1 MAGSVGLT
9 LQPAPR
15 RRSRC
20 AARASR
26 HRCGSYAVVADGE
39 WPERSSL
46 CVASDPGMLIHASSS
61 GTTGA
66 AATALESFSAVA
78 TFTGSPRAAA
88 LAVAKAM
95 PAPRATAVN
104 VRPRIC
110 TARVNSG
117 PNRKR
122 VLTETRA
129 PVAEVHDGW
138 TPFRRSSGA
147 LSRATRPMAASAA
160 SLSPSH
166 E

>member
-1 MAGSVGLT
+1 VLV
-9 LQPAPR
+9 AP
-15 RRSRC
+15 
-20 AARASR
+20 
-26 HRCGSYAVVADGE
+26 
-39 WPERSSL
+39 
-46 CVASDPGMLIHASSS
+46 DPGMLIHASSS

-66 AATALESFSAVA
+66 AATALDSFSAVA

-122 VLTETRA
+122 VLTGTREPA
-129 PVAEVHDGW
+129 AEERDGW
-138 TPFRRSSGA
+138 TLLLRSSGMQSPA
-147 LSRATRPMAASAA
+147 IRPMAESVT
-160 SLSPSH
+160 SLCPSP

>member
-1 MAGSVGLT
+1 MAGSVGLA
-9 LQPAPR
+9 LQPASR
-15 RRSRC
+15 WCSRC
-20 AARASR
+20 AARSSR
-26 HRCGSYAVVADGE
+26 HGGAGYAVVADGE
-39 WPERSSL
+39 LPEPSCL
-46 CVASDPGMLIHASSS
+46 LVASDPGLLIQASSS

-66 AATALESFSAVA
+66 AATALDSFSAVA

-117 PNRKR
+117 PNRNR
-122 VLTETRA
+122 LLTGTR
-129 PVAEVHDGW
+129 PPLAEVHDGW
-138 TPFRRSSGA
+138 TQRRRSSGT
-147 LSRATRPMAASAA
+147 LSGATRPMAASVA
-160 SLSPSH
+160 SLSPSP